1 MISTSTPTLQDRP
14 AIDDQALVSRA
25 IQNPAAFAGL
35 YQRHFQR
42 VYRYHIARTGDVA
55 DAQDLTA
62 QTFIAALEGLATYK
76 GTGSFAAW
84 LMGIARHKLAMSF
97 RSRMLEEPL
106 QAAEDLPDPA
116 PLPEAATVRR
126 LQLSQISRL
135 LLDLTPERAEALALC
150 IFADLTATEAGQAMG
165 KTPSAVKMLVY
176 RGLRDLRQTLTSS
189 IQEEK

>member
-1 MISTSTPTLQDRP
+1 MISTSPHTFQDRP
-14 AIDDQALVSRA
+14 AIDDQDLVSRA
-25 IQNPAAFAGL
+25 IQNPSAFASL

-42 VYRYHIARTGDVA
+42 VYRYHMARTGDTA

-62 QTFIAALEGLATYK
+62 QTFMAALEGLDTFK

-84 LMGIARHKLAMSF
+84 LMGIAHHKLAMNF

-116 PLPEAATVRR
+116 PLPEAAVVRR
-126 LQLSQISRL
+126 LQLSQISRA
-135 LLDLTPERAEALALC
+135 LLDLTPERAEALVLC

-165 KTPSAVKMLVY
+165 KSPSAVKMLVY
-176 RGLRDLRQTLTSS
+176 RGLRDLRQTFAIS

>member
-1 MISTSTPTLQDRP
+1 MISTSPQTIQDRP
-14 AIDDQALVSRA
+14 AIDDEALVSRA

-42 VYRYHIARTGDVA
+42 VYRYHIARTGDTA

-62 QTFIAALEGLATYK
+62 QTFMAALEGLTTYK

-84 LMGIARHKLAMSF
+84 LMGIARHKLAMSY
-97 RSRMLEEPL
+97 RSRMVEEPL
-106 QAAEDLPDPA
+106 QAAEDLPDQA
-116 PLPEAATVRR
+116 PLPEAAVTRR
-126 LQLSQISRL
+126 LQLSQVSRL

-150 IFADLTATEAGQAMG
+150 VFADLTATEAAQAMG

-176 RGLRDLRQTLTSS
+176 RGLRDLRGALTISP
-189 IQEEK
+189 QEEK